1 MQKLQNTLVAAI
13 VAVATITGF
22 SAFKLS
28 EDKTQS
34 MVTLY
39 FQGDTDDAAQVAD
52 ASNWQESSTPPTCFG
67 EDRAC
72 SISVH
77 PNDASGSPGSRQ
89 LDPNQIVLNAVSTG
103 TDYVPTKNNSESNS
117 LEPISVQNRN

>member
-1 MQKLQNTLVAAI
+1 MKNLKNNIVAAI
-13 VAVATITGF
+13 VAVATIAGF
-22 SAFKLS
+22 SAFKLA

-39 FQGDTDDAAQVAD
+39 FQGDTDDAAQVTE

-67 EDRAC
+67 EDKAC

-77 PNDASGSPGSRQ
+77 QNDASGSPGSRQ

-103 TDYVPTKNNSESNS
+103 TDYVPTKNDSESNS
-117 LEPISVQNRN
+117 LEPITVQNRN